1 MTAKAKDGIKL
12 PLKKAKKH
20 IMDMYTVNILNFK
33 REQNVLS
40 FFIKSQ
46 KLRYNKITN
55 RKDIKMKT
63 IFLSNNIITMEDNIH
78 CNAH

>member
-1 MTAKAKDGIKL
+1 MTAKVKDGIKL

-20 IMDMYTVNILNFK
+20 IMDMYTANILNFK

-46 KLRYNKITN
+46 KLRYNNITE
-55 RKDIKMKT
+55 RKDIKNE
-63 IFLSNNIITMEDNIH
+63 NNIFIKQCHYNGR
-78 CNAH
+78 